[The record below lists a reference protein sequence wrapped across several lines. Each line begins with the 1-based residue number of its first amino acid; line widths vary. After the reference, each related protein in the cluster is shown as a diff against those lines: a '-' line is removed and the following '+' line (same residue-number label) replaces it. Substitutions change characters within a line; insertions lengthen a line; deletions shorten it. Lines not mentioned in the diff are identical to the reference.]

1 MGQLIKYLI
10 VAGLTIWLAVA
21 LANGVMRDP
30 FGATTRRQ
38 IESRTAIETTRL
50 ESQTQTDAA
59 RYAAQAAIESANAK
73 AQAQI
78 QSAEAAA
85 EAKKVQAQE
94 RRKSHQAWAGM
105 MPILFT
111 ILAAGGALWLV
122 IIYRGRAVLILAE
135 RGVLDGVGLP
145 TLPTFDVP
153 IAHRLPEFGRWQG
166 QPQPADPDSVL
177 ADYAARQNQYVH
189 EQNGIYLLVDK
200 QSNQIVRRLA
210 PRQ

>member
-1 MGQLIKYLI
+1 MGQLIKHLI

-21 LANGVMRDP
+21 LANGVMSDP

-50 ESQTQTDAA
+50 ESQAQTDAA
-59 RYAAQAAIESANAK
+59 RYAAQAAVESANAK

-85 EAKKVQAQE
+85 DAKKVQAQE
-94 RRKSHQAWAGM
+94 RRKSHQAWAGT
-105 MPILFT
+105 MPILLT

-122 IIYRGRAVLILAE
+122 IIYRGRAILILAE
-135 RGVLDGVGLP
+135 RGVLDGAALP
-145 TLPTFDVP
+145 SVPLFNVP
-153 IAHRLPEFGRWQG
+153 IAHRLPEFARHR
-166 QPQPADPDSVL
+166 QPNAVDPGSVL
-177 ADYAARQNQYVH
+177 AAYANSRNQYVH

-200 QSNQIVRRLA
+200 QSNQVVRRLA
-210 PRQ
+210 PRG